1 MNENELPIVDFSAF
15 RKKLEELGVAIVDF
29 SKPCKT
35 VSSEEVSLE
44 EIKAGALK
52 ITNHG
57 IFAIDPVTKFPRRVF
72 FLNENFLSNI
82 MVKRNI
88 PSIISANATQ

>member
-29 SKPCKT
+29 SKPYKT

-44 EIKAGALK
+44 EIKA
-52 ITNHG
+52 
-57 IFAIDPVTKFPRRVF
+57 
-72 FLNENFLSNI
+72 
-82 MVKRNI
+82 
-88 PSIISANATQ
+88 